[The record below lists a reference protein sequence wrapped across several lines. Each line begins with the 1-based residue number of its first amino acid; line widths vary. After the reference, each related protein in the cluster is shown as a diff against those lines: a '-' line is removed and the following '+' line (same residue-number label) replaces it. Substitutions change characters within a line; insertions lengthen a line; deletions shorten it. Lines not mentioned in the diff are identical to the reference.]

1 MADPS
6 DMVDPS
12 SKLNTLIEPLLA
24 RSSRNPIPSKYTDDT
39 ADLVLTRLG
48 VSPELTAK
56 PPQDWTQKNQLSWW
70 TDEKTHR
77 FFKTRPTALGVEVNC
92 GISTR
97 FHRISGRA
105 DWPRFSW
112 LMVNSPG
119 VNECLQ
125 QAFPQMDNFTT
136 VASDTPEGDWLSVVA
151 QHNNDAALVVM
162 GESEPLSYKQFAK
175 LVDYIQE
182 ANCGPL
188 KHLEMVVFH
197 AVDDLSPLV
206 APSRCS
212 ITIKDQCNGQPHASI
227 LTRLFQAKEQTLNAA
242 HLSFHSRS
250 AI

>member
-1 MADPS
+1 
-6 DMVDPS
+6 
-12 SKLNTLIEPLLA
+12 
-24 RSSRNPIPSKYTDDT
+24 
-39 ADLVLTRLG
+39 
-48 VSPELTAK
+48 
-56 PPQDWTQKNQLSWW
+56 
-70 TDEKTHR
+70 
-77 FFKTRPTALGVEVNC
+77 
-92 GISTR
+92 
-97 FHRISGRA
+97 
-105 DWPRFSW
+105 
-112 LMVNSPG
+112 
-119 VNECLQ
+119 
-125 QAFPQMDNFTT
+125 
-136 VASDTPEGDWLSVVA
+136 SDTPEGDWLSVVA

-242 HLSFHSRS
+242 HLSFQVGYLGGG
-250 AI
+250 